1 MSVSM
6 QNEVRLRAFVAR
18 LDGVVGGSGDVA
30 HVTHS
35 VKTILESET
44 GICEA
49 LPERFL
55 KPCPEKY
62 ARRLL
67 HRDGAGKYSIVVMV
81 WGSGQCTPLHD
92 HSGTWCVE
100 CVASGKILVT
110 RYDLVS
116 AATNPLLEFREAGRV
131 EAGRGEAGALI
142 PPFEYHKIENPYQ
155 EQAVTLHVYGGE
167 MVSCSAFFP
176 EGDRY
181 RRELRSLTYT
191 D

>member
-1 MSVSM
+1 ME
-6 QNEVRLRAFVAR
+6 NEARLRAFVAR
-18 LDGVVGGSGDVA
+18 LDGAVSRSSDVA

-35 VKTILESET
+35 VKSILESET

-55 KPCPEKY
+55 RSCPEKY

-67 HRDGAGKYSIVVMV
+67 HKDGDGKYSVVVMV

-100 CVASGKILVT
+100 CVASGKIRVT
-110 RYDLVS
+110 RYDLVGS
-116 AATNPLLEFREAGRV
+116 ATTPLVEFREAGRV

-142 PPFEYHKIENPYQ
+142 PPFEYHKIENPYP
-155 EQAVTLHVYGGE
+155 EQAVTVHVYGGE

-176 EGDRY
+176 EGERY
-181 RRELRSLTYT
+181 RRELRGLQYT

>member
-1 MSVSM
+1 MSVAM
-6 QNEVRLRAFVAR
+6 QFEARLRAFLSK
-18 LDGVVGGSGDVA
+18 LDGAVERQREVA
-30 HVTHS
+30 EVTS
-35 VKTILESET
+35 AVKRILETES
-44 GICEA
+44 GIAEV

-55 KPCPEKY
+55 KPCAERY

-67 HRDGAGKYSIVVMV
+67 HKDSDGRYSIVVMV

-100 CVASGKILVT
+100 CVASGRILVT
-110 RYDLVS
+110 RYDLVGPSS
-116 AATNPLLEFREAGRV
+116 AALVELREAGRV
-131 EAGRGEAGALI
+131 QAGRGEAGALI
-142 PPFEYHKIENPYQ
+142 PPFEYHKIENPYP

-167 MVSCSAFFP
+167 MVRCSAFFP

-181 RRELRSLTYT
+181 RREQRELQYT